1 MGNIAGSL
9 EKIIESALRKVRDK
23 KDISYETLDYFWLTT
38 QSLGNSVYSQKYRR
52 GSIMYQVDLL
62 YLILDITLKIYQLF

>member
-1 MGNIAGSL
+1 MGSIAGSL
-9 EKIIESALRKVRDK
+9 EKIVKSALRKVRDK
-23 KDISYETLDYFWLTT
+23 KDISYETLDYFCLTT

>member
-9 EKIIESALRKVRDK
+9 EKIIKSALRKVRDK

>member
-9 EKIIESALRKVRDK
+9 EKIIKSALRKVRDK

-38 QSLGNSVYSQKYRR
+38 QSLGNSVYSQKYRK

>member
-9 EKIIESALRKVRDK
+9 EKIIKSALRKVRDK

-38 QSLGNSVYSQKYRR
+38 QSLGNSVYSQKYRK
-52 GSIMYQVDLL
+52 GSIMYHVDLL
-62 YLILDITLKIYQLF
+62 YLILDITLKRYQLF

>member
-1 MGNIAGSL
+1 MGSIAGSL
-9 EKIIESALRKVRDK
+9 EKIVKSALRKVRDK